1 MSPLFRSLT
10 VVIALAALATGAY
23 TAFRMRSLAD
33 GTPPDIDAT
42 IFSSVRPVPP
52 FELIDHDGA
61 AFTPERLRGHWTLI
75 FFGFTHCPDVC
86 PTTLHT
92 LARSSALLED
102 LPPGRQPEIILV
114 SVDPERDT
122 VGKLRE
128 YVPFFDPSFL
138 GVTGNP
144 KEIDALTA
152 ALGVA
157 HRKIYRDDGEYTVD
171 HSAAIFLID
180 RNGNQAA
187 LFSPPHEAETLAR
200 NYQMTIAYLE
210 RQR

>member
-1 MSPLFRSLT
+1 MSPLIKSLT
-10 VVIALAALATGAY
+10 VGLALAALATGAY
-23 TAFRMRSLAD
+23 TAFRMGLLAD
-33 GTPPDIDAT
+33 RTPPDIDAT
-42 IFSSVRPVPP
+42 IFSTARPIPP
-52 FELIDHDGA
+52 FELIGHDGA
-61 AFTPERLRGHWTLI
+61 AFTPERLRGHWTLM

-86 PTTLHT
+86 PTTLNT

-102 LPPGRQPEIILV
+102 LPPGRQPEIVLI

-122 VGKLRE
+122 VAKLRD

-138 GVTGNP
+138 GVTGSP
-144 KEIDALTA
+144 EEIDALTA

-157 HRKIYRDDGEYTVD
+157 HRKIYRDDGGYTID

-180 RNGNQAA
+180 RDGNQAA
-187 LFSPPHEAETLAR
+187 LFSPPHDAETLAR
-200 NYQMTIAYLE
+200 NYRMTVAYLE